1 MPLSIPQTTID
12 WLDLVKTKIGA
23 RTDAQLADTLG
34 IKPQTVSQQRK
45 GKHKQQPLQALRT
58 ARVLG
63 LSPMAVIAAACW
75 ESSTKESDKA
85 EWAAVYR
92 QTSGETV

>member
-1 MPLSIPQTTID
+1 MPTPAPPTTID

-23 RTDAQLADTLG
+23 RTDSQLAGALC

-63 LSPMAVIAAACW
+63 LSPMAVIAAACC
-75 ESSTKESDKA
+75 ESSTKESDKI